1 MIVPRRPASDTSERR
16 VARLV
21 DLLFRGLADEGKTI
35 ADVARSAGLEHET
48 VRRLWR
54 NPGGRFRSGPG
65 FFVVAALA
73 RARGVSLDWLA
84 SESLSHDS
92 RVRGE

>member
-1 MIVPRRPASDTSERR
+1 

-21 DLLFRGLADEGKTI
+21 DLLLGNVGDDGQSI
-35 ADVARSAGLEHET
+35 AAIARTAGLEHET

-54 NPGGRFRSGPG
+54 NPGGRKRSGPG

-84 SESLSHDS
+84 SQTLENHTTGG
-92 RVRGE
+92 GE

>member
-1 MIVPRRPASDTSERR
+1 MPRLPASDASERR

-21 DLLFRGLADEGKTI
+21 ELLFKGFGDDGQSVAEL
-35 ADVARSAGLEHET
+35 ARSSGLEHET

-54 NPGGRFRSGPG
+54 NPGARKRSGPG

-73 RARGVSLDWLA
+73 KARGVSLDWLA
-84 SESLSHDS
+84 SESING
-92 RVRGE
+92 REQGET